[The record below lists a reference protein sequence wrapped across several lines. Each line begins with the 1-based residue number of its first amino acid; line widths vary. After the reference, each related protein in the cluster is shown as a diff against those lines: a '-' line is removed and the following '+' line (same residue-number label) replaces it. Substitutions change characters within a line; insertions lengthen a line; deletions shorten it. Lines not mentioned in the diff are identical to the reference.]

1 MGVKQDVEDSL
12 KDYPISKIDGQP
24 TEEALTQLKLELAE
38 GLASIPTLNGG
49 GRHGHIGLI
58 IPDAE
63 YTAFSNNGAPYEIFD
78 NPGPY
83 PTTVDATDAV
93 LRERQ
98 VAEHKGEVKEYEMQ
112 LGAASWTRKAIIA
125 AIDEEWLSE
134 IKNQHVGYNHLMPL
148 DILTHL
154 ESIGGTLDF
163 MDVTELQAELLKPWD
178 QVEAPT
184 TLFERQDKIE
194 KQLVKAGIPSQEHLR
209 LATALCWF
217 QQSGEFDSALE
228 VWEAKPAASKTLSAF
243 RVFIQ
248 REFAK
253 RTKRDKQTAKGA
265 GRGLANKVTAEEEAE
280 LNAMAML
287 EFVNA
292 VTAQNNAQMEK
303 MMELF
308 KSSLSELSNKQPG
321 VSPNTTFT
329 HQKCP
334 HCKLRHPNPDGCW
347 ELEKNAS
354 KRPKNWK
361 PAAERKKKSEE
372 AKVKS
377 E

>member
-1 MGVKQDVEDSL
+1 M
-12 KDYPISKIDGQP
+12 
-24 TEEALTQLKLELAE
+24 
-38 GLASIPTLNGG
+38 
-49 GRHGHIGLI
+49 
-58 IPDAE
+58 
-63 YTAFSNNGAPYEIFD
+63 
-78 NPGPY
+78 
-83 PTTVDATDAV
+83 
-93 LRERQ
+93 
-98 VAEHKGEVKEYEMQ
+98 
-112 LGAASWTRKAIIA
+112 
-125 AIDEEWLSE
+125 
-134 IKNQHVGYNHLMPL
+134 
-148 DILTHL
+148 
-154 ESIGGTLDF
+154 
-163 MDVTELQAELLKPWD
+163 
-178 QVEAPT
+178 
-184 TLFERQDKIE
+184 
-194 KQLVKAGIPSQEHLR
+194 
-209 LATALCWF
+209 
-217 QQSGEFDSALE
+217 
-228 VWEAKPAASKTLSAF
+228 
-243 RVFIQ
+243 
-248 REFAK
+248 
-253 RTKRDKQTAKGA
+253 AKGA